1 MRRGSCYD
9 WAMDDQPPRFPV
21 RRMASFAAAKA
32 EEYRY
37 WGSRPSHERMDAV
50 TELTAEAYNRRDP
63 QAHVSRLRT
72 TAVLLKR

>member
-1 MRRGSCYD
+1 MEGQ
-9 WAMDDQPPRFPV
+9 APRFPI
-21 RRMASFAAAKA
+21 RRMPSFAAAKA

-37 WGSRPSHERMDAV
+37 WGSRHCHERMDAV